1 MVRVEWFSESETI
14 MNKTEITA
22 FILQNRATKAMAIV
36 EILTKDD
43 AAACLAA
50 ALQLLPGDD
59 REPVVELIV
68 GLADIPTIRDAL
80 AIHAPNWGGAAARE
94 MGRRARRGDEVALS
108 VIGAIAKADDGNG
121 VSFAECFIDPH
132 PATGDGD
139 ETPVGVVD
147 IPIGIRE
154 VALFDSAR
162 ILVTAVAGTPLRK
175 WERPIRA
182 IREGLATANG
192 GYSQYGS
199 AQIAWAIRGHL
210 NNGLLFGQE
219 AALPELLLEAAIQE
233 EAQWPGCQYVD
244 EIRGEIAAAL
254 KAADAAIAAA
264 LAADSGT

>member
-1 MVRVEWFSESETI
+1 MGRVAAGQ
-14 MNKTEITA
+14 ITA
-22 FILQNRATKAMAIV
+22 FLTQNRATKAKAIV

-50 ALQLLPGDD
+50 ALQLLPGGDD
-59 REPVVELIV
+59 RESVVELIV

-94 MGRRARRGDEVALS
+94 MGRRAVRGDEVALS

-132 PATGDGD
+132 GD
-139 ETPVGVVD
+139 E
-147 IPIGIRE
+147 
-154 VALFDSAR
+154 
-162 ILVTAVAGTPLRK
+162 TPLRK
-175 WERPIRA
+175 WEKPIRT

-199 AQIAWAIRGHL
+199 VQIAHAIRGHL

-219 AALPELLLEAAIQE
+219 AALAELFQEASLQE
-233 EAQWPGCQYVD
+233 EEQWLERED
-244 EIRGEIAAAL
+244 AAEIYREIAAAFE
-254 KAADAAIAAA
+254 AACV
-264 LAADSGT
+264 

>member
-94 MGRRARRGDEVALS
+94 MGRRAVRGDEVALS

-121 VSFAECFIDPH
+121 VSFAECFIDP
-132 PATGDGD
+132 PT
-139 ETPVGVVD
+139 
-147 IPIGIRE
+147 
-154 VALFDSAR
+154 
-162 ILVTAVAGTPLRK
+162 LRK
-175 WERPIRA
+175 WEKPIRT
-182 IREGLATANG
+182 IREGLAAANG

-199 AQIAWAIRGHL
+199 AQIAHAIHGHL
-210 NNGLLFGQE
+210 HNGLLLGQE
-219 AALPELLLEAAIQE
+219 AALEELFREASLQE
-233 EAQWPGCQYVD
+233 EEQWPEHKDAAEVHSW
-244 EIRGEIAAAL
+244 IAAAF
-254 KAADAAIAAA
+254 KAVVDP
-264 LAADSGT
+264 

>member
-94 MGRRARRGDEVALS
+94 MGRRAVRGDEVALS

-132 PATGDGD
+132 PATGD
-139 ETPVGVVD
+139 E
-147 IPIGIRE
+147 
-154 VALFDSAR
+154 
-162 ILVTAVAGTPLRK
+162 TPLRK

-182 IREGLATANG
+182 IREGLAAANG

-199 AQIAWAIRGHL
+199 AQIAHAIHGHL
-210 NNGLLFGQE
+210 HNGLLLGQE
-219 AALPELLLEAAIQE
+219 AALEELFREASLQE
-233 EAQWPGCQYVD
+233 EEQWPEHKDAAEVHSW
-244 EIRGEIAAAL
+244 IAAAF
-254 KAADAAIAAA
+254 KAVVDP
-264 LAADSGT
+264 

>member
-1 MVRVEWFSESETI
+1 MT
-14 MNKTEITA
+14 NTEITA
-22 FILQNRATKAMAIV
+22 FLTQNRATKAKAIV

-94 MGRRARRGDEVALS
+94 MGRRAVRGDEVAVS

-132 PATGDGD
+132 PASGDDD
-139 ETPVGVVD
+139 E
-147 IPIGIRE
+147 
-154 VALFDSAR
+154 
-162 ILVTAVAGTPLRK
+162 TPLRK

-199 AQIAWAIRGHL
+199 VQIAHAIRGHL

-219 AALPELLLEAAIQE
+219 AALAELFQEASLQE
-233 EAQWPGCQYVD
+233 EEQWPESED
-244 EIRGEIAAAL
+244 AAEIYREIAAAFE
-254 KAADAAIAAA
+254 AACV
-264 LAADSGT
+264 

>member
-1 MVRVEWFSESETI
+1 MT
-14 MNKTEITA
+14 NTEITA
-22 FILQNRATKAMAIV
+22 FLTQNRATKAKAIV

-94 MGRRARRGDEVALS
+94 MGRRALRGDEVAVS

-132 PATGDGD
+132 PASGDDD
-139 ETPVGVVD
+139 E
-147 IPIGIRE
+147 
-154 VALFDSAR
+154 
-162 ILVTAVAGTPLRK
+162 TPLRK

-199 AQIAWAIRGHL
+199 VQIAHAIRGHL

-219 AALPELLLEAAIQE
+219 AALAELFQEASLQE
-233 EAQWPGCQYVD
+233 EEQWPEQD
-244 EIRGEIAAAL
+244 AAEIHREIAAAFE
-254 KAADAAIAAA
+254 AACV
-264 LAADSGT
+264 

>member
-22 FILQNRATKAMAIV
+22 FILQNRATKAKAIV

-94 MGRRARRGDEVALS
+94 MGRRAVRGDEVALS

-132 PATGDGD
+132 PGAGDG
-139 ETPVGVVD
+139 T
-147 IPIGIRE
+147 
-154 VALFDSAR
+154 
-162 ILVTAVAGTPLRK
+162 LRK
-175 WERPIRA
+175 WEKPIRT
-182 IREGLATANG
+182 IRDGLATANG

-199 AQIAWAIRGHL
+199 VQIAHAIRGHL
-210 NNGLLFGQE
+210 NNGLLYGQE
-219 AALPELLLEAAIQE
+219 AALADLFREAALQE
-233 EAQWPGCQYVD
+233 EEQWPEQD
-244 EIRGEIAAAL
+244 AAEIHREIAAAF

>member
-1 MVRVEWFSESETI
+1 MT
-14 MNKTEITA
+14 NTEITA
-22 FILQNRATKAMAIV
+22 FLTQNRATKAKAIV

-50 ALQLLPGDD
+50 ALQLLPGDN

-94 MGRRARRGDEVALS
+94 MGRRAVRGDEVALS

-132 PATGDGD
+132 PGVGD
-139 ETPVGVVD
+139 E
-147 IPIGIRE
+147 
-154 VALFDSAR
+154 
-162 ILVTAVAGTPLRK
+162 TPLRK
-175 WERPIRA
+175 WERPIRT
-182 IREGLATANG
+182 IREGLAAANG

-199 AQIAWAIRGHL
+199 AQIAHAIRGHL

-219 AALPELLLEAAIQE
+219 AALPELFREASLQE
-233 EAQWPGCQYVD
+233 EEQWPEHMD
-244 EIRGEIAAAL
+244 AAEIHREIAAAFT
-254 KAADAAIAAA
+254 AADAAFAAA
-264 LAADSGT
+264 LAADDSST

>member
-1 MVRVEWFSESETI
+1 MT
-14 MNKTEITA
+14 NTEITA
-22 FILQNRATKAMAIV
+22 FLTQNRATKSKAIV

-59 REPVVELIV
+59 REPVVELLV

-94 MGRRARRGDEVALS
+94 MGRRAVRGDEVALS

-132 PATGDGD
+132 PGAG
-139 ETPVGVVD
+139 ETSV
-147 IPIGIRE
+147 
-154 VALFDSAR
+154 
-162 ILVTAVAGTPLRK
+162 RK
-175 WERPIRA
+175 WEDPIRA
-182 IREGLATANG
+182 IREGLAAANG

-199 AQIAWAIRGHL
+199 AQIAHAIRGHL

-219 AALPELLLEAAIQE
+219 AALAELFREASLQE
-233 EAQWPGCQYVD
+233 EEQWPDYVVAA
-244 EIRGEIAAAL
+244 EAHREIAAAF
-254 KAADAAIAAA
+254 KAADAAFAAA
-264 LAADSGT
+264 LAADAK

>member
-1 MVRVEWFSESETI
+1 MTT
-14 MNKTEITA
+14 NTEITA
-22 FILQNRATKAMAIV
+22 FILQNRATKAKAIV

-80 AIHAPNWGGAAARE
+80 AIHAPNWGGAAGRE
-94 MGRRARRGDEVALS
+94 MGRLASQGDESAQCVLL
-108 VIGAIAKADDGNG
+108 AIAKADDGNG
-121 VSFAECFIDPH
+121 VTLAECLRTKD
-132 PATGDGD
+132 D
-139 ETPVGVVD
+139 E
-147 IPIGIRE
+147 
-154 VALFDSAR
+154 
-162 ILVTAVAGTPLRK
+162 TPLRK

-199 AQIAWAIRGHL
+199 AQIAHAIRGHL

-219 AALPELLLEAAIQE
+219 AALADLFREASLQE
-233 EAQWPGCQYVD
+233 EEQWPDSVVAA
-244 EIRGEIAAAL
+244 EAHREIAAAF
-254 KAADAAIAAA
+254 KAADAAFAAA

>member
-1 MVRVEWFSESETI
+1 MVRVEWFSESEN
-14 MNKTEITA
+14 NKMTNTEITA
-22 FILQNRATKAMAIV
+22 FLTQNRATKAKAIV

-80 AIHAPNWGGAAARE
+80 AIHAPNWGGAAGRE
-94 MGRRARRGDEVALS
+94 MGRLASQGDESAQCVLL
-108 VIGAIAKADDGNG
+108 AIAKADDGNG
-121 VSFAECFIDPH
+121 VTLAECLR
-132 PATGDGD
+132 AGD
-139 ETPVGVVD
+139 E
-147 IPIGIRE
+147 
-154 VALFDSAR
+154 
-162 ILVTAVAGTPLRK
+162 TPLRK

-199 AQIAWAIRGHL
+199 AQIAWAIRGQL

-233 EAQWPGCQYVD
+233 EEQWPESED
-244 EIRGEIAAAL
+244 AAEIHREIAAAFE
-254 KAADAAIAAA
+254 AADAAIAAA
-264 LAADSGT
+264 LAADDSST

>member
-22 FILQNRATKAMAIV
+22 FILQNRATKAEALV

-94 MGRRARRGDEVALS
+94 MGRRAVRGDEVALS

-121 VSFAECFIDPH
+121 VSFAECFIDP
-132 PATGDGD
+132 PT
-139 ETPVGVVD
+139 
-147 IPIGIRE
+147 
-154 VALFDSAR
+154 
-162 ILVTAVAGTPLRK
+162 LRK
-175 WERPIRA
+175 WEKPIRT
-182 IREGLATANG
+182 IREGLAAANG

-199 AQIAWAIRGHL
+199 AQIAHAIHGHL
-210 NNGLLFGQE
+210 ANGLLLGQE
-219 AALPELLLEAAIQE
+219 AALEELFREASLQE
-233 EAQWPGCQYVD
+233 EEQWPEHKDAAEVHSW
-244 EIRGEIAAAL
+244 IAAAF
-254 KAADAAIAAA
+254 KAVVDP
-264 LAADSGT
+264 

>member
-94 MGRRARRGDEVALS
+94 MGRRAVRGDEVALS

-139 ETPVGVVD
+139 E
-147 IPIGIRE
+147 
-154 VALFDSAR
+154 
-162 ILVTAVAGTPLRK
+162 TPLRK

-233 EAQWPGCQYVD
+233 EAQCPGCQYVD

>member
-1 MVRVEWFSESETI
+1 MTT
-14 MNKTEITA
+14 NTEITA
-22 FILQNRATKAMAIV
+22 FILQNRATKAKAIV

-94 MGRRARRGDEVALS
+94 MGRRAVRGDEVALS

-139 ETPVGVVD
+139 E
-147 IPIGIRE
+147 
-154 VALFDSAR
+154 
-162 ILVTAVAGTPLRK
+162 TPLRK

>member
-94 MGRRARRGDEVALS
+94 MGRRAVRGDEVALS

-139 ETPVGVVD
+139 E
-147 IPIGIRE
+147 
-154 VALFDSAR
+154 
-162 ILVTAVAGTPLRK
+162 TPLRK

>member
-22 FILQNRATKAMAIV
+22 FLTQNRATKAMAIV

-94 MGRRARRGDEVALS
+94 MGRRAVRGDEVALS
-108 VIGAIAKADDGNG
+108 VICAIAKADDGNG

-139 ETPVGVVD
+139 ETP
-147 IPIGIRE
+147 
-154 VALFDSAR
+154 
-162 ILVTAVAGTPLRK
+162 LRK
-175 WERPIRA
+175 WEKPIRT
-182 IREGLATANG
+182 IRDGLATACG
-192 GYSQYGS
+192 GCSQYGS
-199 AQIAWAIRGHL
+199 VQIAWAIRGHL
-210 NNGLLFGQE
+210 NNGLLYGQE
-219 AALPELLLEAAIQE
+219 AALADLFREAALQE
-233 EAQWPGCQYVD
+233 EEQWPEQD
-244 EIRGEIAAAL
+244 AAEIHREIAAAFM
-254 KAADAAIAAA
+254 A